1 MRSQRLNNFDL
12 DRKLYE
18 AINEFNKYKENN
30 NDLRKNES
38 FIKIDVSLNESE
50 AEIEA
55 LRKYYND
62 IISDYNKI
70 IKTIPSNIVAKL
82 SKLKTKDYF
91 DGKDLSEN
99 GKAVTKI

>member
-1 MRSQRLNNFDL
+1 MS
-12 DRKLYE
+12 K
-18 AINEFNKYKENN
+18 ICKY
-30 NDLRKNES
+30 LS
-38 FIKIDVSLNESE
+38 GFVSVVIVLGAVFGGGYYCGTRGNESE

>member
-62 IISDYNKI
+62 IISDFNKI